1 MLPPVPVPCAAPRAT
16 SSLLLFSKADSTKSK
31 RRHQQHSGFRETD
44 VCVCV
49 RATPAPA
56 TNVFIIHTFSAVN
69 RCVWQWSRL
78 SVYSWE
84 VTKDESSSIP
94 KTKASS
100 GAENELR
107 THSTCMSSQLS
118 PLERQQWH
126 IKAVVSAL
134 VCYNIRRMNENE
146 NLSFYEFQGAAA
158 TRHRDLKRNELMTNI
173 QFALSARLLCSHV
186 AISVWG
192 QCPRWAAGTLDCSL
206 HCRCVCEGM
215 DANSVVGPLRRL
227 DKNYMD
233 AGHSDSSI

>member
-44 VCVCV
+44 VCVCARV
-49 RATPAPA
+49 CATSAPA

-134 VCYNIRRMNENE
+134 VCYNIRRMNEHE

-158 TRHRDLKRNELMTNI
+158 TRRRDLKRNELMTNI

-186 AISVWG
+186 AISV
-192 QCPRWAAGTLDCSL
+192 
-206 HCRCVCEGM
+206 
-215 DANSVVGPLRRL
+215 
-227 DKNYMD
+227 
-233 AGHSDSSI
+233 